1 MRDWLKKLRIEKS
14 LTQGET
20 AKLLFISQQYY
31 SMIEKG
37 QRQIDLSLLMANR
50 ISKLF
55 GVSLEHLALLEM
67 KDKKCSNG
75 GNM

>member
-1 MRDWLKKLRIEKS
+1 MRDWLKKLRVKKG

-20 AKLLFISQQYY
+20 AKALFVSQQYY

-37 QRQIDLSLLMANR
+37 QRQVDLSLLMANK
-50 ISKLF
+50 ISNLF
-55 GVSLEHLALLEM
+55 GVSLEHLVLLEL
-67 KDKKCSNG
+67 KDKKCSDS